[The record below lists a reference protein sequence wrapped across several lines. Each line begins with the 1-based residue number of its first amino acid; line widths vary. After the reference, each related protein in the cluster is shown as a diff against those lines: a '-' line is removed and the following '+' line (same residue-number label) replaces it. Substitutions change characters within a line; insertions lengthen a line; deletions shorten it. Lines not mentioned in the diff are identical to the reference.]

1 MPFASKTEFLA
12 LPNTAGRV
20 FAQVLGN
27 IKNRQAAEERAQMA
41 LDIVEQRNSGALSPA
56 EAAELL
62 EDLISSDKL
71 EAVAD
76 NIQVK
81 AALVSAI
88 SIASKFA

>member
-1 MPFASKTEFLA
+1 
-12 LPNTAGRV
+12 
-20 FAQVLGN
+20 
-27 IKNRQAAEERAQMA
+27 MA
-41 LDIVEQRNSGALSPA
+41 LDIVEQRNSVALSPA

-62 EDLISSDKL
+62 EDLIASDKL

-88 SIASKFA
+88 SIAAKFA

>member
-1 MPFASKTEFLA
+1 MTKLNELI
-12 LPNTAGRV
+12 GC
-20 FAQVLGN
+20 GHGW
-27 IKNRQAAEERAQMA
+27 AEERAQMA
-41 LDIVEQRNSGALSPA
+41 MDIVEQRNSGAITPS

-62 EDLISSDKL
+62 EDLIATDKL

-76 NIQVK
+76 NIQIK